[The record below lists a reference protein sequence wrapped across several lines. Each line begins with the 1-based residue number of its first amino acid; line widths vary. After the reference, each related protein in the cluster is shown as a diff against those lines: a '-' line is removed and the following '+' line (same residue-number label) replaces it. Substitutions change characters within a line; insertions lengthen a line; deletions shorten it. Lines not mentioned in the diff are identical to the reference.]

1 MISRELLLKAM
12 PPALKSAATQDLADK
27 LNNIQTDPLV
37 AEQIRENFISYTGVL
52 KDGKF
57 KTEDYLTAVAYVSF
71 KLMGMSNLDAYIRTF
86 PDRYQTL
93 VSKSTP
99 SNIIAAHVTSYNK
112 GKLVNLI
119 LEQSMVPTWVLNADV
134 FQKAVNTQLEIMTNP
149 DVNAR
154 DRTAAANSL
163 LTHLKRP
170 EAVKAEISLELK
182 ENSGMNEMRKA
193 MEKMAEQQRDL
204 IGQGVPT
211 ALIAAQPI
219 VEAEFDEVEAE
230 EGTDETKP

>member
-12 PPALKSAATQDLADK
+12 PPVLKSAATQELADT
-27 LNNIQTDPLV
+27 LNNIQVDPLV

-57 KTEDYLTAVAYVSF
+57 KTEDYLHAVAYVSF
-71 KLMGMSNLDAYIRTF
+71 KLMGMTNLDAYIKTF
-86 PDRYQTL
+86 PDRYQNL
-93 VSKSTP
+93 VSKGTP
-99 SNIIAAHVTSYNK
+99 TKDIAAHVTSYNK

-119 LEQSMVPTWVLNADV
+119 LEQTLVPTWVLNADIL
-134 FQKAVNTQLEIMTNP
+134 QKAINTQVEIMTDP

-154 DRTAAANSL
+154 DRTAAANSIM
-163 LTHLKRP
+163 THLKRP

-219 VEAEFDEVEAE
+219 VEAEFDEVAPDQ
-230 EGTDETKP
+230 TIP